1 MSNDKKTD
9 LKMRANDIITAF
21 PTHPGEILKD
31 EIEYRGISQRQL
43 EDEMGIAYRGISQ
56 RQLEDE
62 MGMTYSALNKILN
75 ARRPVTEKTALLF
88 EAALGVNAE
97 PLLKMQMRYSLQSTK
112 KDSSFMARLAKG
124 RKIVVSL

>member
-1 MSNDKKTD
+1 MTKN
-9 LKMRANDIITAF
+9 RFENAGNEIISAF
-21 PTHPGEILKD
+21 LIHPGEILKD

-43 EDEMGIAYRGISQ
+43 EDEMGIA
-56 RQLEDE
+56 
-62 MGMTYSALNKILN
+62 YSALNKILN

-112 KDSSFMARLAKG
+112 KDSSFMARLAKV
-124 RKIVVSL
+124 RKIVVAL

>member
-9 LKMRANDIITAF
+9 LKMRASDIITAF

-43 EDEMGIAYRGISQ
+43 EDEMGIAY
-56 RQLEDE
+56 
-62 MGMTYSALNKILN
+62 SALNKLLN

-112 KDSSFMARLAKG
+112 KDSSFMARLAKV
-124 RKIVVSL
+124 RKIVVAL

>member
-9 LKMRANDIITAF
+9 LKMWANDIISAF

-43 EDEMGIAYRGISQ
+43 EDEMGIAY
-56 RQLEDE
+56 
-62 MGMTYSALNKILN
+62 SALNKILN
-75 ARRPVTEKTALLF
+75 ARRLITEKTALLF

-112 KDSSFMARLAKG
+112 KDSSFMAR
-124 RKIVVSL
+124 

>member
-1 MSNDKKTD
+1 
-9 LKMRANDIITAF
+9 MRANDIISVF
-21 PTHPGEILKD
+21 PTHPGEILKY

-43 EDEMGIAYRGISQ
+43 EDEMGIA
-56 RQLEDE
+56 
-62 MGMTYSALNKILN
+62 YSALNKILN

-88 EAALGVNAE
+88 KAALGVNAE

-124 RKIVVSL
+124 RKIVVAL

>member
-9 LKMRANDIITAF
+9 LKMRTNDIISVF

-31 EIEYRGISQRQL
+31 EIECRGFSQRQL
-43 EDEMGIAYRGISQ
+43 EDEMGIAY
-56 RQLEDE
+56 
-62 MGMTYSALNKILN
+62 SALNKILN
-75 ARRPVTEKTALLF
+75 ARRTVTEKTALLF

-112 KDSSFMARLAKG
+112 KDSSFMARLAKV
-124 RKIVVSL
+124 RKIVVAL